1 MNVSTGQ
8 NNFKQYNSEEKVKV
22 EIGRK
27 DDKGKTRFDL
37 VDTEFEEA
45 VAEVLTYGAN
55 KYAPDSWRHIEDAVN
70 RYYASLRRHINAYR
84 KGEKIDPESGLSH
97 LAHAACNIMFLM
109 YFDREA
115 E

>member
-1 MNVSTGQ
+1 M
-8 NNFKQYNSEEKVKV
+8 
-22 EIGRK
+22 
-27 DDKGKTRFDL
+27 
-37 VDTEFEEA
+37 
-45 VAEVLTYGAN
+45 LTYGAN